1 MQTGARRIVQGS
13 EVLISH
19 LHKSKRVSKLG
30 TRGAKQHAMRR
41 KRGTVLL
48 FRDEIDRSDSVFG
61 NATPRAVRKVPARRS
76 RATSHARVAEISGWR
91 GQKKKANLFA
101 EKICGPA
108 CPKPKNF
115 VVARLLSLKKCEPGP
130 TGQDS

>member
-1 MQTGARRIVQGS
+1 MSTHLIRILAARRRIS
-13 EVLISH
+13 ENVVEFLNRS
-19 LHKSKRVSKLG
+19 L
-30 TRGAKQHAMRR
+30 Q
-41 KRGTVLL
+41 
-48 FRDEIDRSDSVFG
+48 FRDAIDPVDSALG
-61 NATPRAVRKVPARRS
+61 NATPRAVRKVPPRRS
-76 RATSHARVAEISGWR
+76 RATSHARVAEISAVGVGR
-91 GQKKKANLFA
+91 EKKAANLFA